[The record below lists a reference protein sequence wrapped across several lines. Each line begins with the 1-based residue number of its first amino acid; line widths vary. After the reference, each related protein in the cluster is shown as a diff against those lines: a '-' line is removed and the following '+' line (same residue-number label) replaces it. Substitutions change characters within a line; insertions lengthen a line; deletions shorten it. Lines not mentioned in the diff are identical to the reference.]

1 MIGCLSGKAALSVVG
16 WHLEEWYV
24 ADCLGFRRMVL
35 SLIGC
40 FQKAELSLVIGFRS
54 TVYWLEAV
62 NLRGSVS
69 ILS

>member
-1 MIGCLSGKAALSVVG
+1 MAGIQKGKAVTDWLAFRKAALSVVG

-40 FQKAELSLVIGFRS
+40 FSEG
-54 TVYWLEAV
+54 
-62 NLRGSVS
+62 
-69 ILS
+69 